1 MTEETLICLD
11 CEKVPPEDDYGRSYG
26 HRNCD
31 CVMTLGQSIDEM
43 KRELLGRPEIWGLIR
58 HRNHE
63 LSYKIDG
70 ENVIITLEDE
80 NGEPAKVWVYD
91 YFGKELTK

>member
-11 CEKVPPEDDYGRSYG
+11 CEKVLPEDDYGRPCG
-26 HRNCD
+26 HKNCD

-58 HRNHE
+58 HRSHE

-70 ENVIITLEDE
+70 ENVIMTLEDE
-80 NGEPAKVWVYD
+80 TANRPK
-91 YFGKELTK
+91 FGFMIILERN